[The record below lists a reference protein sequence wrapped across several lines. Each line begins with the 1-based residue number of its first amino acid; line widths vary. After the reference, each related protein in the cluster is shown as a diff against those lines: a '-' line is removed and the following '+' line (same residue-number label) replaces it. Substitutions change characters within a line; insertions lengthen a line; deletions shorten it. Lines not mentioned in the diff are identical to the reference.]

1 MWYLPFWYFLD
12 KQFKYA
18 PYLYNGCHGLIQKA
32 MNFNDIGYRIVI
44 DYRTDYR
51 IHFLVYEQGWC
62 NKYIWKN
69 LI

>member
-1 MWYLPFWYFLD
+1 MD

-51 IHFLVYEQGWC
+51 IHFLVYEQG
-62 NKYIWKN
+62 
-69 LI
+69 